1 MLRFTLHR
9 PSQDSRVSTCCHGMS
24 CRDVSCR
31 VHVGVRPVTASH
43 AHEDRLALAPLGCN
57 MPAGVAG
64 LRRVRSLTFS
74 TRVGAFCSNRV
85 TSRPQA
91 DFRMLRLRPAAW
103 TTFLPAPVAGESALQ
118 PQEPRGFLGAQPS
131 RTGRIT
137 GGQSRRDRDTPIH
150 TNDLTGAG
158 GGDRVGDQRERVK
171 IPQGLLLDCLRP
183 SGKPR
188 LRPPGFGQ
196 LCSLRFEAQ
205 RWSFPPRPHRVL
217 LQAEVPH
224 VPGVSDRPAQQKHL
238 LRGTRMLVGHHT
250 ANLAT
255 TSDKTTMLACSCR
268 TRPRR
273 HSCTRSTPATVFRP
287 GACGRILLAGSTGLR
302 CATGPGPRHT
312 PPDHAV
318 ARLRPPSRTTSPT
331 RDGPT
336 GRGFLPALKDRV
348 SAPDHR

>member
-1 MLRFTLHR
+1 MLRFTFHR
-9 PSQDSRVSTCCHGMS
+9 PSQDSQVSTCCHGMS

-43 AHEDRLALAPLGCN
+43 AHEDHLALAPLGCN

-74 TRVGAFCSNRV
+74 TRVGTFCSNRV

-205 RWSFPPRPHRVL
+205 RWSF
-217 LQAEVPH
+217 
-224 VPGVSDRPAQQKHL
+224 
-238 LRGTRMLVGHHT
+238 
-250 ANLAT
+250 
-255 TSDKTTMLACSCR
+255 
-268 TRPRR
+268 
-273 HSCTRSTPATVFRP
+273 RP

-318 ARLRPPSRTTSPT
+318 ARPRPPSRTTSQT
-331 RDGPT
+331 RDAPT